1 MALQAGG
8 QRIRGQGLRRCIYH
22 LNLYT
27 GMSSEFCAFTLQPAD
42 RKKVNESTLQLCI
55 VSPGLKDCPG
65 FIILGLCLKSG

>member
-8 QRIRGQGLRRCIYH
+8 QRIRGQGLHRCIYH

-42 RKKVNESTLQLCI
+42 RKKVRLMKALCNCASSPQALRI
-55 VSPGLKDCPG
+55 VLASSSWVCA
-65 FIILGLCLKSG
+65 